1 MIGAAMELSGLHLLL
16 TYQCPF
22 ECDHCFVWGGPFQEG
37 TMTIENIR
45 HILQEAQDAGTI
57 KWIYFEGGEPSLYYA
72 TLLEAAKMANRMG
85 FKVGI
90 VTNAYWAIS
99 QEDALIW
106 LKPFADLIEDFSISS
121 DLFHYSEKLSQQAK
135 NATAAAQEFG
145 IPVGL
150 ISIAHPDSSQADQT
164 VGQIP
169 IGESTIMYRGRA
181 AVKLTS
187 KAEFIAFHKLSEC
200 PFEDLHNPGRIHVD
214 PLGHLHICQG
224 ISIGNIFEHRLVDI
238 CASFDPENHPIISP
252 LISGGP
258 VELVKKYDLSHQDRY
273 ADACHLCD
281 HSRRALRQQF
291 PDILTPDQVYGVSE

>member
-1 MIGAAMELSGLHLLL
+1 MELSGLHLLL

-45 HILQEAQDAGTI
+45 HILKEAQRAGSI

-72 TLLEAAKMANRMG
+72 TLLEAAKMAKRMG
-85 FKVGI
+85 FNVGI

-106 LKPFADLIEDFSISS
+106 LKPFANLIEDLSISS

-135 NATAAAQEFG
+135 NAVAAAQEYG
-145 IPVGL
+145 VPVGL
-150 ISIAHPDSSQADQT
+150 ISIAHPENSQADQA

-169 IGESTIMYRGRA
+169 VGESTIMYRGRA
-181 AVKLTS
+181 AEKLTP
-187 KAEFIAFHKLSEC
+187 KAGRIAFHKLTEC
-200 PFEDLHNPGRIHVD
+200 PFEDLRSPGRIHVD
-214 PLGHLHICQG
+214 PFGHLHICQG
-224 ISIGNIFEHRLVDI
+224 ISIGNIFEERLIDI
-238 CASFDPENHPIISP
+238 CTRFKPEDHPVITP
-252 LISGGP
+252 LLSGGP
-258 VELVKKYDLSHQDRY
+258 VELVNKYDLSHQDHY

-281 HSRRALRQQF
+281 QARRELRPQF
-291 PDILTPDQVYGVSE
+291 PDILTPDQVYGVTN